1 MWQYDKLSFRPTR
14 CSLQHYFPNFTSKIS
29 RRKGGIHDCVNHLRK
44 ISPIMLD
51 CARNCIGYDKARRG
65 LAGLAPASGR
75 RAFLLP
81 TRVAHARFQFTVRVY
96 GERVE
101 ARRQRG
107 RSGSRR
113 LALVENAIY
122 PRRTTTCRLIAAT
135 ELILERARSGDRRV
149 FSRARPRER
158 ERQTGQGIEHATAPL
173 RRYSVCRR
181 GWEVRRRR
189 CR

>member
-1 MWQYDKLSFRPTR
+1 MYD
-14 CSLQHYFPNFTSKIS
+14 Y
-29 RRKGGIHDCVNHLRK
+29 VNHLQK
-44 ISPIMLD
+44 ISPIVLD
-51 CARNCIGYDKARRG
+51 CARNCISYDKARRG
-65 LAGLAPASGR
+65 LAGLVPARGR

-81 TRVAHARFQFTVRVY
+81 TRAAHARFQFTVRVY

-113 LALVENAIY
+113 LALVENAIH

-149 FSRARPRER
+149 FSRARARGEGETNGARDRACDRASATLLGVSTRMGSAPPPLPLTTTTTRDES
-158 ERQTGQGIEHATAPL
+158 ETGITSL
-173 RRYSVCRR
+173 RYV
-181 GWEVRRRR
+181 VR
-189 CR
+189 CCIIIA